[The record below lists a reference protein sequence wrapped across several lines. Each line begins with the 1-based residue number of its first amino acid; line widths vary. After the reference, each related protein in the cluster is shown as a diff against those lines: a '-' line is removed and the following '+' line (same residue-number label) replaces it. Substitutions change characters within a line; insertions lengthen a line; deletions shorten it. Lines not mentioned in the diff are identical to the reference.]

1 MMSESLASMTQD
13 LFAVHLKKISTQR
26 ELFSQL
32 SRDSL
37 VDRLISLDVS
47 TGECPWSISLVMD
60 EEDLSLRIEYEC
72 TDDWFHD
79 RDS

>member
-13 LFAVHLKKISTQR
+13 LLAVHLEKISTQR
-26 ELFSQL
+26 ELLSQL

-47 TGECPWSISLVMD
+47 ARECPWGISLVVD
-60 EEDLSLRIEYEC
+60 EEDLPLRIEYEC
-72 TDDWFHD
+72 THD
-79 RDS
+79 